1 MSKQARGI
9 WLAAGGA
16 ALWGA
21 SGAAAQYLFEQ
32 TPVTTAWLVAVRL
45 LVAGGILTA
54 VSWHR
59 NPLHLRELT
68 RYRWAWWHLLGYSV
82 LGTLFSQL
90 AYFLAVKAS
99 NAATATVL
107 QYLQPVLI
115 IIWVALASR
124 KWPRRIDN
132 FSVLLALLGTFLLIT
147 DGHPGS
153 LTLTPLALFWGLLCA
168 VAAALCTLLPV
179 RLLKHFDTL
188 AVSGLAMLVGGIL
201 MLPELFLTPW
211 PHLTWLAWLMV
222 AYVVIFGTLLAYTMV
237 LASLNYISPTAT
249 GILGAFEPLLATV
262 LAVGLLG
269 TRLTPA
275 MVVGSLMILAT
286 TFLQAL
292 PVDLNPFGRLRAKHH
307 H

>member
-59 NPLHLRELT
+59 NPLHLRELA

-179 RLLKHFDTL
+179 RLL
-188 AVSGLAMLVGGIL
+188 
-201 MLPELFLTPW
+201 
-211 PHLTWLAWLMV
+211 
-222 AYVVIFGTLLAYTMV
+222 
-237 LASLNYISPTAT
+237 
-249 GILGAFEPLLATV
+249 
-262 LAVGLLG
+262 
-269 TRLTPA
+269 
-275 MVVGSLMILAT
+275 
-286 TFLQAL
+286 
-292 PVDLNPFGRLRAKHH
+292 
-307 H
+307 

>member
-1 MSKQARGI
+1 MEP
-9 WLAAGGA
+9 
-16 ALWGA
+16 
-21 SGAAAQYLFEQ
+21 AAQYLFEQ

-59 NPLHLRELT
+59 NPVHLRELT

-115 IIWVALASR
+115 ILWVALATR

-147 DGHPGS
+147 DGQPG
-153 LTLTPLALFWGLLCA
+153 LVDPHALGAVLGAVVRGCRGFVYPLAGPTSA
-168 VAAALCTLLPV
+168 TL
-179 RLLKHFDTL
+179 
-188 AVSGLAMLVGGIL
+188 
-201 MLPELFLTPW
+201 
-211 PHLTWLAWLMV
+211 
-222 AYVVIFGTLLAYTMV
+222 
-237 LASLNYISPTAT
+237 
-249 GILGAFEPLLATV
+249 
-262 LAVGLLG
+262 
-269 TRLTPA
+269 
-275 MVVGSLMILAT
+275 
-286 TFLQAL
+286 
-292 PVDLNPFGRLRAKHH
+292 
-307 H
+307 

>member
-1 MSKQARGI
+1 M
-9 WLAAGGA
+9 
-16 ALWGA
+16 
-21 SGAAAQYLFEQ
+21 
-32 TPVTTAWLVAVRL
+32 
-45 LVAGGILTA
+45 
-54 VSWHR
+54 
-59 NPLHLRELT
+59 
-68 RYRWAWWHLLGYSV
+68 
-82 LGTLFSQL
+82 
-90 AYFLAVKAS
+90 
-99 NAATATVL
+99 
-107 QYLQPVLI
+107 
-115 IIWVALASR
+115 
-124 KWPRRIDN
+124 
-132 FSVLLALLGTFLLIT
+132 IT

-179 RLLKHFDTL
+179 RLLQHFDTL

-211 PHLTWLAWLMV
+211 PHLTWFAWLMV

-275 MVVGSLMILAT
+275 MVVGSLLILAT

>member
-1 MSKQARGI
+1 M
-9 WLAAGGA
+9 
-16 ALWGA
+16 
-21 SGAAAQYLFEQ
+21 
-32 TPVTTAWLVAVRL
+32 
-45 LVAGGILTA
+45 
-54 VSWHR
+54 
-59 NPLHLRELT
+59 
-68 RYRWAWWHLLGYSV
+68 GYSV

-115 IIWVALASR
+115 ILWVALATR

-132 FSVLLALLGTFLLIT
+132 FSVLL
-147 DGHPGS
+147 
-153 LTLTPLALFWGLLCA
+153 CA
-168 VAAALCTLLPV
+168 FAAALCTLLPV
-179 RLLKHFDTL
+179 RLLQHFDTL

-211 PHLTWLAWLMV
+211 PHLTWFAWLMV

-275 MVVGSLMILAT
+275 MVVGSLLILAT